1 MEKNKLFDIIKKMTL
16 KEKVFQLFQLN
27 GAMFTDDAVISGPM
41 EEMNLTEDIIDNMG
55 SILGI
60 SGAEKAIE
68 IQKKY
73 LEKNKHKIPLL
84 ICHDVIHGHR
94 TTFPI
99 PLALGSSWEPEIVE
113 KVAQISGLEA
123 SISGIHCNFSPM
135 VDLVRDPRWGRVME
149 STGED
154 PYLNSIMGKAF
165 VKGYQGENLKG
176 DVNRVAACVKHFA
189 AYGGAEGGRDYN
201 TVDIGISSFYDMHLP
216 AYKACIDAGAKTVM
230 TSFNTIDGVPA
241 TVNQWL
247 MKDVLR
253 KELSFDGVLFS
264 DWGAIGETIVHGCSE
279 NGKDAAYKAMKATVD
294 IDMMSVEYFKH
305 LESLVLE
312 KKIDEKEID
321 DAVYRILK
329 LKDDLGLFENPFRGA
344 NILDEKKLL
353 LCKNHRDSAREV
365 ARKSMVLLKNNE
377 QVLPLNSKQ
386 KIAFV
391 GPFISNKSIRGFWSD
406 LGFDKDSVTIEEA
419 LENRFKEKEKF
430 VIHSNHKIE
439 IDNFEE
445 IKATVKKIQTSDII
459 VVALGEDQNSSGE
472 GRCQT
477 DIKLPGLQEEF
488 LKELY
493 KTGKK
498 IVVVLFNGRPL
509 DLRAVFENSDA
520 VLEAWFPG
528 VEGGN
533 AVLDI
538 LFGDYNPSGK
548 ITMSFPYS
556 VGQTP
561 IHYNHFKTGRPSE
574 DAHALYKSSYL
585 DSPHWAMLPFGF
597 GLSYTEF
604 QYSELELSKNKM
616 IKGKEDF
623 IEVSVNVKNVG
634 SYKGEEVVQL
644 YIQDE
649 FGSRVRPVK
658 ELKGFKKI
666 SLLQNE
672 EKRVSFTITE
682 DMLKFYTIKNIVDSE
697 LGMFKVFVGTSSN
710 VVNNKNFELI
720 L

>member
-1 MEKNKLFDIIKKMTL
+1 MKSDKIFDIIKNMTL

-27 GAMFTDDAVISGPM
+27 GAMFTDSAVISGPM
-41 EEMNLTEDIIDNMG
+41 EEMNLTEDIINNMG
-55 SILGI
+55 SILGV

-68 IQKKY
+68 IQKKH
-73 LEKNKHKIPLL
+73 LEKNKHGIPLL

-99 PLALGSSWEPEIVE
+99 PLALGCSWDTEVVKE
-113 KVAQISGLEA
+113 VARISGAEA
-123 SISGIHCNFSPM
+123 SVSGIHCNFSPM

-165 VKGYQGENLKG
+165 VQGYQGEDLKN
-176 DVNRVAACVKHFA
+176 DVKRVAACVKHFA

-201 TVDIGISSFYDMHLP
+201 TVDIGISTFYDMHLP

-230 TSFNTIDGVPA
+230 TAFNTIDGVPA
-241 TVNQWL
+241 TVNKWL

-253 KELSFDGVLFS
+253 EELFFNGVLFS
-264 DWGAIGETIVHGCSE
+264 DWGAIGETVIHGCSE
-279 NGKDAAYKAMKATVD
+279 NGKDAAYKAIKATVD
-294 IDMMSVEYFKH
+294 IDMMSVEYFQH

-312 KKIDEKEID
+312 KKVNEKEID
-321 DAVYRILK
+321 EAVYRVLK

-344 NILDEKKLL
+344 SVLEEEKLL
-353 LCKNHRDSAREV
+353 LCKNHRESARDT
-365 ARKSMVLLKNNE
+365 AKKSMVLLKNE
-377 QVLPLNSKQ
+377 DKTLPLNENQ

-391 GPFISNKSIRGFWSD
+391 GPFVSNKSIRGFWSD

-419 LENRFKEKEKF
+419 LTNRFKNKNEF
-430 VIHSNHKIE
+430 VVYNNNKIE
-439 IDNFEE
+439 IENFDE
-445 IKATVKKIQTSDII
+445 IKATVEKAKESDVI
-459 VVALGEDQNSSGE
+459 VVALGEDQNNSGE
-472 GRCQT
+472 GRCVT
-477 DIKLPGLQEEF
+477 NIKLPHLQEEL

-509 DLRAVFENSDA
+509 DLREVFEKSA
-520 VLEAWFPG
+520 AILEAWFPG

-533 AVLDI
+533 AIIDI

-561 IHYNHFKTGRPSE
+561 IYYNHFKTGRPSDE
-574 DAHALYKSSYL
+574 VGALYRSSYL
-585 DSPHWAMLPFGF
+585 DLPHWAMLPFGY

-604 QYSELELSKNKM
+604 HYSDLKLSKDK
-616 IKGKEDF
+616 IVKGEKDF
-623 IEVSVNVKNVG
+623 IEVSVNVKNTG
-634 SYKGEEVVQL
+634 LYKGEEVVQL

-649 FGSRVRPVK
+649 FGTRVRPVK
-658 ELKGFKKI
+658 ELKGFEKI
-666 SLLQNE
+666 SLSKNE
-672 EKRVSFTITE
+672 EKKVKFILTE
-682 DMLKFYTIKNIVDSE
+682 DMLKFYTIQNKIDSE
-697 LGMFKVFVGTSSN
+697 VGAFKVFVGTDSSKDKYVKFN
-710 VVNNKNFELI
+710 IV
-720 L
+720 

>member
-1 MEKNKLFDIIKKMTL
+1 MKKDKLLKIIANMTL

-27 GAMFTDDAVISGPM
+27 GAMITDDAVISGPM
-41 EEMNLTEDIIDNMG
+41 QEMNLTEDIINNMG
-55 SILGI
+55 SILGV

-73 LEKNKHKIPLL
+73 LEKNRHGIPLL

-99 PLALGSSWEPEIVE
+99 PLALGCSWDSEAVKEVA
-113 KVAQISGLEA
+113 KVSGAEA
-123 SISGIHCNFSPM
+123 AVSGIHCNFSPM

-154 PYLNSIMGKAF
+154 PYLNSILGKAF
-165 VKGYQGENLKG
+165 VEGYQGENLKE
-176 DVNRVAACVKHFA
+176 DVERVAACVKHFA
-189 AYGGAEGGRDYN
+189 AYGATEGGRDYN
-201 TVDIGISSFYDMHLP
+201 TVDIGISTFYDMHLP
-216 AYKACIDAGAKTVM
+216 AYKAAIDAGAKTVM
-230 TSFNTIDGVPA
+230 TSFNTINGVPA
-241 TVNQWL
+241 TVNEWL

-264 DWGAIGETIVHGCSE
+264 DWGAIGETVVHGCSE

-294 IDMMSVEYFKH
+294 VDMMSVEYFEH
-305 LESLVLE
+305 LEALVLE
-312 KKIDEKEID
+312 KKIDEKYVDE
-321 DAVYRILK
+321 AVYRILD
-329 LKDDLGLFENPFRGA
+329 LKDELGLFENPFRGA
-344 NILDEKKLL
+344 DTAREKELL
-353 LCKNHRDSAREV
+353 LCKKHRESSRDI
-365 ARKSMVLLKNNE
+365 ARKSMVLLKNE
-377 QVLPLNSKQ
+377 AQVLPLKDKQ

-406 LGFDKDSVTIEEA
+406 LGFDKDSITIEEA
-419 LENRFKEKEKF
+419 ILNRFESKDQL
-430 VIHSNHKIE
+430 VICGNHKIE
-439 IDNFEE
+439 IESFEE
-445 IKATVKKIQTSDII
+445 IRSTVEKAKESDVI

-472 GRCQT
+472 GRCLT
-477 DIKLPGLQEEF
+477 DIRLPGLQEEL

-498 IVVVLFNGRPL
+498 VVVVLFNGRPL

-520 VLEAWFPG
+520 ILEAWFPG

-538 LFGDYNPSGK
+538 LFGSYNPGGK

-556 VGQTP
+556 VGQVP

-574 DAHALYKSSYL
+574 IAGAFYKCSYL
-585 DSPHWAMLPFGF
+585 DSPHWAMLPFGY
-597 GLSYTEF
+597 GLSYTQF
-604 QYSELELSKNKM
+604 QYSNFKISKGKM
-616 IKGKEDF
+616 IKGKEES
-623 IEVSVNVKNVG
+623 IEVTIDIKNTG
-634 SYKGEEVVQL
+634 LYNGEEIVQL

-658 ELKGFKKI
+658 ELKGFKKVF
-666 SLLQNE
+666 LKQNE
-672 EKRVSFTITE
+672 EKEIKFIINE
-682 DMLKFYTIKNIVDSE
+682 EMLKFYTIENKIDSE
-697 LGMFKVFVGTSSN
+697 VGRFKVFVGTNSAE
-710 VVNNKNFELI
+710 KNSLEFELI
-720 L
+720 K